1 MHFESILGHR
11 DVMERLGRLAFSG
24 RMGQAYLFLGPR
36 GVGRKLAAIGWAQ
49 VLNCL
54 EPRTTF
60 PYACGACRPC
70 RKIASG
76 QFPDLFI
83 VGPEEGSKSL
93 KIEQVRTVLREAH
106 FKPFEG
112 KKRIFVF
119 DDADTMNDAAANALL
134 KTLEEPSSTLVLI
147 LIAEHE
153 GQLLSTIRS
162 RCQVVRFGSLPTD
175 IVRTAL
181 VNKGV
186 SETDARWLANES
198 LGSLGLAEEA
208 LAQQEERK
216 ELRNGLFTAI
226 RSLRSDPIAAF
237 KIAERYKKPEDAA
250 PALRMLKTLY
260 RDAVVEKLGEHDKVV
275 NLDFAD
281 EIARMAAASDLEEL
295 VDGFDA
301 IELAERRMEDFNANK
316 TLVLERLLQELTPPP
331 GRT

>member
-11 DVMERLGRLAFSG
+11 DVMERLGRLTFSG

-36 GVGRKLAAIGWAQ
+36 GVGRKLTAIGWAQ
-49 VLNCL
+49 VLNCTN
-54 EPRTTF
+54 PQHTF
-60 PYACGACRPC
+60 PYACGECPAC
-70 RKIASG
+70 RKIARG
-76 QFPDLFI
+76 QFPDLFV

-93 KIEQVRTVLREAH
+93 KIEQVREVLREAH
-106 FKPFEG
+106 FKPYEG
-112 KKRIFVF
+112 KKRVFIF
-119 DDADTMNDAAANALL
+119 DDADTMNDSAANALL
-134 KTLEEPSSTLVLI
+134 KTLEEPSATLVLI

-162 RCQVVRFGSLPTD
+162 RCQVVRFGPLPTD
-175 IVRTAL
+175 VIRSELVR
-181 VNKGV
+181 KGV
-186 SETDARWLANES
+186 SETDARWLANEA

-208 LAQQEERK
+208 LAEQEERK
-216 ELRNGLFTAI
+216 ELRDGLFAGI
-226 RSLRSDPIAAF
+226 RSLHSDPVAAF
-237 KIAERYKKPEDAA
+237 KLAERYKKPEDAL
-250 PALRMLKTLY
+250 PAVRMLKTLY